1 MLSIAEEFVFTVT
14 TEVSSSLTLGNVM
27 MVASEGSM
35 VLSDSMTVGVGII
48 SVPELSLV
56 VF

>member
-14 TEVSSSLTLGNVM
+14 TEVSSSLTLGNVV

-48 SVPELSLV
+48 LVPELSLV
-56 VF
+56 VV